1 MATRLVQFRRLA
13 IAVVLAVMSLC
24 AGCRT
29 SQPSDVL
36 DVLSAEELT
45 RAVLPSNH
53 RNWEPAQA
61 VLPYAELWGS
71 QVTIHN
77 VRNCKYLNKDDY
89 IVRHY
94 DKTLDLNHLRSVDFV
109 VVPFKD
115 TPSLAHTMLSF
126 GFDNQDYIA
135 VSVEVRKEAGESYS
149 PIKGALRQYELVYI
163 VADERDVIAL
173 RTQYRDDDVY
183 LYRTRATP
191 EQARTLLL
199 DVMARVN
206 KLATEP
212 EFYDTFS
219 NNCTTNIVAHINRMK
234 PGRVPVDIGV
244 LLPGYADRL
253 AYNLGLLDT
262 EVSFEQTKR
271 QAHINRVA
279 NRVID
284 DVDFS
289 RKIRQR

>member
-1 MATRLVQFRRLA
+1 
-13 IAVVLAVMSLC
+13 VLAALSLC
-24 AGCRT
+24 AGCKT
-29 SQPSDVL
+29 SQPNDVL
-36 DVLSAEELT
+36 DVLSAEEMS

-61 VLPYAELWGS
+61 VLPHAELFGNHL
-71 QVTIHN
+71 TIHN
-77 VRNCKYLNKDDY
+77 VRNCEYLSKDDY

-94 DKTLDLNHLRSVDFV
+94 DKTVDLNQLQSVDFV
-109 VVPFKD
+109 VVPFKS

-126 GFDNQDYIA
+126 GFDNEDYLA
-135 VSVEVRKEAGESYS
+135 VSVEVRREVGETYS
-149 PIKGALRQYELVYI
+149 PIKGALRQYELIYI

-199 DVMARVN
+199 DVMARAN
-206 KLATEP
+206 KLATQP

-234 PGRVPVDIGV
+234 PGRIPVNLGV

-253 AYNLGLLDT
+253 AYDLGLLDT
-262 EVSFEQTKR
+262 NVSFEQTKR

-279 NRVID
+279 RRSIG

-289 RKIRQR
+289 RKIRLR